1 MSRAIVIGGGVGGLT
16 AGLALRERGWDVTV
30 VERAPALE
38 AVGSGLAVA
47 VNALRALDTLGLG
60 DQVRELSRVQG
71 AAGIQS
77 ASGRWL
83 SRTSP
88 EAAHARYGDSI
99 VLMLR
104 RTLVDLLAGRLG
116 GDQVRLGAEV
126 TGLDAERGLV
136 RLGEETLEAD
146 LVVAADGI
154 HSRTRKQLF
163 PGLPGPVYAG
173 VTAWRAL
180 LPRPEG
186 LTIHSVESWGRG
198 KVFGTHQ
205 LAGDLVYLYATDLA
219 EPGGAPRDERE
230 DLLRRFGDW
239 AEPIP
244 ALLRAADPAAVLRND
259 VYYLAKPLP
268 ALHRGKVALIG
279 DAAHPMTPNLGQGA
293 CQAIED
299 AVVLAGV
306 AGGDLAAYTGA
317 RLRRTADIVRKS
329 AAICRVTKLRAPLAV
344 RLRDTG
350 MKLAGKLSPDL
361 VLRSMDGVLDWRPPA
376 WSGRGPDARV

>member
-186 LTIHSVESWGRG
+186 LTIHSVELGQGQGVRHPPARRRPRLPLRHRPGRAGRG
-198 KVFGTHQ
+198 AARRARGPAAP
-205 LAGDLVYLYATDLA
+205 LRRL
-219 EPGGAPRDERE
+219 GGAD
-230 DLLRRFGDW
+230 
-239 AEPIP
+239 P
-244 ALLRAADPAAVLRND
+244 ALLSGRPGSRPAQRRLLPGQAAARAAQ
-259 VYYLAKPLP
+259 
-268 ALHRGKVALIG
+268 
-279 DAAHPMTPNLGQGA
+279 GQGGA
-293 CQAIED
+293 DRRRGPPDD
-299 AVVLAGV
+299 AQPGPGRLPGDRGRGGARRGR
-306 AGGDLAAYTGA
+306 GGDLAAYTGA